1 MLLFPAFLC
10 SLGKVAKL
18 PDFQVKTLSKQLF
31 FAEFFHLC
39 ESFLPAQYFINSS
52 QEKSFLID

>member
-1 MLLFPAFLC
+1 MLLFLAFLY

-18 PDFQVKTLSKQLF
+18 PDFQVKTLLKRLF

-39 ESFLPAQYFINSS
+39 ESFLPLAY
-52 QEKSFLID
+52 